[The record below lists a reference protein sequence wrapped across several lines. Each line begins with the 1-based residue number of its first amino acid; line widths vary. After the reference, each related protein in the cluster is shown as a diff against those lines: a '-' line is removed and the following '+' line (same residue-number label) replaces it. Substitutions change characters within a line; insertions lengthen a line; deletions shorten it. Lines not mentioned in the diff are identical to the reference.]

1 METLIST
8 DVASAN
14 ADADA
19 PSAYRIPAEFEPDI
33 SHIITEDDTPVD
45 NILSERQQR
54 LLTQALHSS
63 WKPNKPFIAL
73 ANVGLFYALRKPPL
87 VPDMLLAVDVDPQ
100 KGMANI
106 NLAEKSNRS
115 YFIWEYGKP
124 PDVVVE
130 IVSNLKGGELSE
142 KLTRYAEI
150 GVPFYVVF
158 DPFEEYGAKVVHAFA
173 LISGGYEP
181 LPEARF
187 ERIGLRLQLWKGTFE
202 AFEGEWLRWFTIT
215 DDLMLPSA
223 EELQAGL
230 DDEREHRILVEAI
243 AEQERTRAN
252 SERERA
258 DTERERAD
266 TERERAAIANERAE
280 ALAQK
285 LRSLGINPDEL

>member
-1 METLIST
+1 METLINPH
-8 DVASAN
+8 V
-14 ADADA
+14 ADAAAAADV
-19 PSAYRIPAEFEPDI
+19 PGAYRIPPEFEPDI

-54 LLTQALHSS
+54 LLTQSLHSS

-100 KGMANI
+100 KGMASI

-158 DPFEEYGAKVVHAFA
+158 DPFEEYGTKVVHAFA
-173 LISGGYEP
+173 LVSGGYEP

-187 ERIGLRLQLWKGTFE
+187 ERIGLHLQLWKGIVE
-202 AFEGEWLRWFTIT
+202 AFEGEWLRWFTT
-215 DDLMLPSA
+215 GDDFMLPSA
-223 EELQAGL
+223 EELQTGL
-230 DDEREHRILVEAI
+230 DDEREHRKLVEAI
-243 AEQERTRAN
+243 AEQERIRAN

-258 DTERERAD
+258 NSEHERANS
-266 TERERAAIANERAE
+266 EHERAE